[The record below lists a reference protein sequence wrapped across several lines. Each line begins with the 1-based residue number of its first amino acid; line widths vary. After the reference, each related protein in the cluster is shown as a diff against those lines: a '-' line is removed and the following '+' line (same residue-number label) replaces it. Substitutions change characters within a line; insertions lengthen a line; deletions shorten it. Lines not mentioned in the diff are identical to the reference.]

1 LSLTALN
8 AFLRKTLK
16 KASAALP
23 LEEIGSQI
31 IRLNEVYE
39 QVYYIMSKSIKP

>member
-1 LSLTALN
+1 ML
-8 AFLRKTLK
+8 FLRKSLK

-31 IRLNEVYE
+31 IGL
-39 QVYYIMSKSIKP
+39 